1 MSYHSLSKD
10 TLFAIDLA
18 IMAGEILK
26 EGFKLPFKIYSKA
39 GIHNLVTDFD
49 LKSEKAIISTI
60 KKKYPKA
67 SILSEEAG
75 DLIEEKEMRWI
86 IDPLDG
92 TVNFAHHIPF
102 FAVNIALQVGSE
114 IVLSVTLGPMTN
126 EIFVAEKG
134 KGAFLNGQK
143 INVSET
149 KDIDKAILATGFPY
163 NLKDN
168 PEKCIDRFVD
178 IIKLGLPIRR
188 LGSAALDLAYLA
200 SGRFDGYW
208 ETTLGPWDCAPGIL
222 LIEEA
227 NGKVTD
233 WKGAKFSLS
242 PYNTLVGSNSKIHE
256 HLVEILKKS

>member
-1 MSYHSLSKD
+1 MNSANFSKD

-18 IMAGEILK
+18 IMAGKILK
-26 EGFKLPFKIYSKA
+26 EGFNLPFNIFSKA
-39 GIHNLVTDFD
+39 GMHNLVTDFD

-60 KKKYPKA
+60 KQKYPKA

-75 DLIEEKEMRWI
+75 EILEDKSIRWI

-102 FAVNIALQVGSE
+102 FAVNIALQINSE
-114 IVLSVTLGPMTN
+114 IVSAVTLGPMTN
-126 EIFVAEKG
+126 ELFVAEKG

-149 KDIDKAILATGFPY
+149 KDLQKAILATGFPY

-168 PEKCIDRFVD
+168 PEKCIDRFID
-178 IIKLGLPIRR
+178 IIKLGLPVRR

-208 ETTLGPWDCAPGIL
+208 ETTLGPWDCAPGVL
-222 LIEEA
+222 LILEA
-227 NGKVTD
+227 KGKVTT
-233 WKGAKFSLS
+233 WKGEKFTLS
-242 PYNTLVGSNSKIHE
+242 TYNTLVGSNSKIHE
-256 HLVEILKKS
+256 NLVDVLKKS